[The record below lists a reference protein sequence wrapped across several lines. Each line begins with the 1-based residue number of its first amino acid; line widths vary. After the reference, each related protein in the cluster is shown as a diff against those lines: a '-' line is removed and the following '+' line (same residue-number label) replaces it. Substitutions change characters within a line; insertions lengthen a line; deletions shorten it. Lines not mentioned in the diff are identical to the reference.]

1 MKSKILISVF
11 FLLTTCFSF
20 SQAPTQQWLT
30 VINENSSTNDL
41 FYWGA
46 NDTWYSKYP
55 FILNESGSK
64 IAVTNNSSNQPT
76 ASVLNTV
83 DGSVIF
89 SNTQPVNSNA
99 KDLDFDGNDNLYTIS
114 ASNTGTVR
122 KFNQNGILINSINIT
137 SNCQDNL
144 LTIKNV
150 NDRFFVYNRNKSCSN
165 LNYHTAHCFDS
176 SLTQLW
182 SNSST
187 DIDWYYPYD
196 SRMIVDN
203 SGNIIAASK
212 KQTTQSQVNSYNI
225 IIRKIT
231 PNGQTLW
238 QTSYDFNNKMDI
250 LAYGNSLTTD
260 SNNDIY
266 FVDLNSSNW
275 STTSTTSRLV
285 KINGQNGQLVFDQQI
300 QTRTGVFGGSEPIFL
315 ISVGNQLI
323 ASSVY
328 KVESFNSLNGSMNW
342 SQTLGS
348 GTNYIQNISY
358 KENKLFITTINDGV
372 IVLDTLGNTIY
383 NLNVTV
389 PGYTIKHLHAICDT
403 TGNIFITGY
412 RTVNN
417 INKVFIAKF
426 GCSVSVNA
434 GPDLTVC
441 QGESVSLSATSS
453 ANSTVN
459 WSGGYQNGQNI
470 IVNSTQTFTVDASLN
485 GCNTSD
491 QLTVNVIPTQIVDAG
506 DNISV
511 CQGQSVTLN
520 VSGGLNYNWSDSVQ
534 SGVSFIPQT
543 THTYFVSASG
553 CSNTDSITVTV
564 NQKPLLTNGPDI
576 STCRGSFINL
586 NGQNY
591 FDQSGLNF
599 NWSNNV
605 QNGVDFQPTQTNTY
619 IVNATSNAGCSNID
633 SVTVTVNYA
642 SDTVISNTV
651 CESYTLNGETYTE
664 SGVYTQYLINSFGC
678 DSVIVLKI
686 SINHAPSTPILS
698 VEDDRIA
705 TPLQS
710 GVDFVWVRCPDNT
723 PVNSEVGSVT
733 TNDVVSVLT
742 PYFSGSYSV
751 IATNECGSVQ
761 SDCQNIEINTAN
773 IDENVDIE
781 LNVFPNPTQ
790 DFIQIDGLKNVSN
803 FKLFDS
809 NGKLVLS
816 GDVDNKQLIDL
827 SSLNK
832 GTYQLIVNSKSLR
845 IVRI

>member
-20 SQAPTQQWLT
+20 SQVPTQQWLT
-30 VINENSSTNDL
+30 VINDSTPTNDL
-41 FYWGA
+41 FYWGGI
-46 NDTWYSKYP
+46 NPNNSWYSKYP
-55 FILNESGSK
+55 FILNQSGSK
-64 IAVTNNSSNQPT
+64 IAVTNNSGSQPT
-76 ASVLNTV
+76 ASVLNTS
-83 DGSVIF
+83 DGSVVF
-89 SNTQPVNSNA
+89 TNTQSVNSNA
-99 KDLDFDGNDNLYTIS
+99 KDLDFDNNDNLYTIS
-114 ASNTGTVR
+114 SWNETSSGINTGFVR
-122 KFNQNGILINSINIT
+122 KFDQIGNLVNSSNIST
-137 SNCQDNL
+137 NCQDNL
-144 LTIKNV
+144 LTIKNFNNKV
-150 NDRFFVYNRNKSCSN
+150 FVFNRNKSCSN

-176 SLTQLW
+176 TLNPLW
-182 SNSST
+182 TNSST

-196 SRMIVDN
+196 GRMIIDN
-203 SGNIIAASK
+203 SGNSIAASK
-212 KQTTQSQVNSYNI
+212 KQTTQSQVNSYDI
-225 IIRKIT
+225 VLRKISPT
-231 PNGQTLW
+231 GQNLW
-238 QTSYDFNNKMDI
+238 QTNYNFNNKMDI

-275 STTSTTSRLV
+275 SITTTTSRLV
-285 KINGQNGQLVFDQQI
+285 KINGQNGQIIFDQQI
-300 QTRTGVFGGSEPIFL
+300 PTRTGVFGGSEPIYL

-328 KVESFNSLNGSMNW
+328 KVESFNSANGSMNW
-342 SQTLGS
+342 SQTLVSGS
-348 GTNYIQNISY
+348 NYIQNISY
-358 KENKLFITTINDGV
+358 ENDKIFVTTINDGV
-372 IVLDTLGNTIY
+372 IVLDTLGNTLY
-383 NLNVTV
+383 NLNVTI
-389 PGYTIKHLHAICDT
+389 PGYTVKHLHTISDT
-403 TGNIFITGY
+403 LGQLYVVGY
-412 RTVNN
+412 RTNNN

-426 GCSVSVNA
+426 SICSGFVNA
-434 GPDLTVC
+434 GENLTIC
-441 QGESVSLSATSS
+441 EGESVTFNA
-453 ANSTVN
+453 
-459 WSGGYQNGQNI
+459 SGPSNFI
-470 IVNSTQTFTVDASLN
+470 
-485 GCNTSD
+485 
-491 QLTVNVIPTQIVDAG
+491 
-506 DNISV
+506 
-511 CQGQSVTLN
+511 
-520 VSGGLNYNWSDSVQ
+520 WSDGVQ
-534 SGVSFIPQT
+534 NGVSFSPQS
-543 THTYFVSASG
+543 THTYFASVPG
-553 CSNTDSITVTV
+553 CSIDSVTVTV
-564 NQKPLLTNGPDI
+564 NQKPFLTNGPDI

-586 NGQNY
+586 DGQNY
-591 FDQSGLNF
+591 FSQNGLSF
-599 NWSNNV
+599 SWSNNV

-651 CESYTLNGETYTE
+651 CDSYTLNGETYTE
-664 SGVYTQYLINSFGC
+664 SGIYTQYLTNSFGC

-698 VEDDRIA
+698 VEDDRII
-705 TPLQS
+705 TQLQPD
-710 GVDFVWVRCPDNT
+710 VDLVWVRCPNNL
-723 PVNSEVGSVT
+723 PVNSEVGL
-733 TNDVVSVLT
+733 VSVNDTASVLS

-790 DFIQIDGLKNVSN
+790 DFIQIDGLQNVSN

>member
-30 VINENSSTNDL
+30 VINDSTSTNDL
-41 FYWGA
+41 FYWGGI
-46 NDTWYSKYP
+46 NPNNSWYSKYP
-55 FILNESGSK
+55 FILNQSGSK
-64 IAVTNNSSNQPT
+64 IAVTNNSGSQPT
-76 ASVLNTV
+76 ASVLNTS
-83 DGSVIF
+83 DGSVVF
-89 SNTQPVNSNA
+89 TNTQSVNSNA
-99 KDLDFDGNDNLYTIS
+99 KDLDFDNNDNLYTIS
-114 ASNTGTVR
+114 SWNETSSGINTGFVR
-122 KFNQNGILINSINIT
+122 KFDQIGNLVNSSNIS

-144 LTIKNV
+144 LTIKNFNNKV
-150 NDRFFVYNRNKSCSN
+150 FVFNRNKSCSN

-176 SLTQLW
+176 TLNPLW
-182 SNSST
+182 TNSST

-196 SRMIVDN
+196 GRMIIDN
-203 SGNIIAASK
+203 SGNSIAASK
-212 KQTTQSQVNSYNI
+212 KQTTQSQVNSYDI
-225 IIRKIT
+225 VLRKISPT
-231 PNGQTLW
+231 GQNLW
-238 QTSYDFNNKMDI
+238 QTNYNFNNKMDI

-275 STTSTTSRLV
+275 SITTTTSRLV
-285 KINGQNGQLVFDQQI
+285 KINGQNGQIIFDQQI
-300 QTRTGVFGGSEPIFL
+300 PTRTGVFGGSEPIYL

-328 KVESFNSLNGSMNW
+328 KVESFNSSNGSMNW
-342 SQTLGS
+342 SQTLVSGS
-348 GTNYIQNISY
+348 NYIQNISY
-358 KENKLFITTINDGV
+358 ENDKIFVTTINDGV
-372 IVLDTLGNTIY
+372 IVLDTLGNTLY
-383 NLNVTV
+383 NLNVTI
-389 PGYTIKHLHAICDT
+389 PGYTVKHLHTISDT
-403 TGNIFITGY
+403 LGQLYVVGY
-412 RTVNN
+412 RTNNN

-426 GCSVSVNA
+426 STCSGFVNA
-434 GPDLTVC
+434 GQDLTIC
-441 QGESVSLSATSS
+441 EGEDVTLSASGSS
-453 ANSTVN
+453 NFT
-459 WSGGYQNGQNI
+459 WSDNVQNG
-470 IVNSTQTFTVDASLN
+470 VAFS
-485 GCNTSD
+485 
-491 QLTVNVIPTQIVDAG
+491 
-506 DNISV
+506 
-511 CQGQSVTLN
+511 
-520 VSGGLNYNWSDSVQ
+520 
-534 SGVSFIPQT
+534 PQT
-543 THTYFVSASG
+543 THTYFVSVPG
-553 CSNTDSITVTV
+553 CSIDSLTVTV
-564 NQKPLLTNGPDI
+564 NQKPQLTSGSDI
-576 STCRGSFINL
+576 TTCRGSFINL
-586 NGQNY
+586 DGQNY
-591 FDQSGLNF
+591 FSQNGLSF
-599 NWSNNV
+599 NWSNGV
-605 QNGVDFQPTQTNTY
+605 QNGVDFQATNTTTY
-619 IVNATSNAGCSNID
+619 VVTATTPSGCLNTD

-642 SDTVISNTV
+642 SDTVISTTV

-686 SINHAPSTPILS
+686 SINHTPSTPILS
-698 VEDDRIA
+698 VEDDRIT

-790 DFIQIDGLKNVSN
+790 DFIQIDGLQNVSN